1 MNLVGWPFS
10 ITLLG
15 DVGGGGAAQMF
26 VDLGTPM
33 SPAVFEQM
41 LYAVEVFCA
50 LGNAGGLGGDRIA
63 PDRVVVELA
72 PTKPPSAGTRGAWDF
87 SRLAIDV
94 RGLIVLFDALALL
107 ADDLRAISITSPG
120 IAQQAA
126 FGPDDLPPA
135 WPHLPFGIEDDRTGP
150 NVELEIELAR
160 VPTQEEHDVVL
171 EHLGAWLDAGST
183 QGFRDWALAADHSF
197 IAPTEDPRFRIQRST
212 VAALLHD
219 SGALEGAYDILYN
232 VLTKLHA
239 TVPVAVVEML

>member
-1 MNLVGWPFS
+1 MNLAGWPFS

-33 SPAVFEQM
+33 SAAVFEQM

-63 PDRVVVELA
+63 PGGVVVELSA
-72 PTKPPSAGTRGAWDF
+72 SKPPSTGTRGAWDF
-87 SRLAIDV
+87 TRLAIDI

-107 ADDLRAISITSPG
+107 ADDLRAINITSPG

-126 FGPDDLPPA
+126 FGPEDLPPS
-135 WPHLPFGIEDDRTGP
+135 WPRLPFGVEDDRTGP
-150 NVELEIELAR
+150 NVELEIDLVRIPDELERDA
-160 VPTQEEHDVVL
+160 VL
-171 EHLGAWLDAGST
+171 ASLGAWLDAGSI
-183 QGFRDWALAADHSF
+183 QGFRDWSLGAEHSF
-197 IAPTEDPRFRIQRST
+197 IAPTEDPSFRVQDST

-239 TVPVAVVEML
+239 TVPIAVVEIL